1 VARVVNYMASRLQPM
16 RSHLLAVVPALLIP
30 AMAHADVDVS
40 LRAGA
45 GSVDLA
51 ASSDTPFVGDRFDE
65 VVEVYNGA
73 ATAYNRA
80 HGYGASSPRRA
91 PAEDHGALDL
101 DETLVTLAPGLD
113 ISASYYRGR
122 FELPIGL
129 GDDMRTVGLG
139 LYPLGVAFARDG
151 SSVVPFALAG
161 SIVSYVTDG
170 SRTGGLFE
178 VRLAAGV
185 RIGQRITIELG
196 VRPYAAGGT
205 VDQERIDTL
214 METYDPRGSEPP
226 PAPGEVVRGGTGAGA
241 FDLAIGVSL

>member
-1 VARVVNYMASRLQPM
+1 MRPIRLLPIAATTALVASPW
-16 RSHLLAVVPALLIP
+16 LAAT
-30 AMAHADVDVS
+30 AGADVDVS

-45 GSVDLA
+45 GNVGLS
-51 ASSDTPFVGDRFDE
+51 ASSDTPLVGGRFDD

-101 DETLVTLAPGLD
+101 DATLFTIAPGIDLGLG
-113 ISASYYRGR
+113 YYRGR
-122 FELPIGL
+122 LEVPIGL
-129 GDDMRTVGLG
+129 GDGMRTIGVGI
-139 LYPLGVAFARDG
+139 YPLGVAFASDR
-151 SSVVPFALAG
+151 STVVPFAIAG
-161 SIVSYVTDG
+161 TALSYVTDG
-170 SRTGGLFE
+170 TRTGGLFE
-178 VRLAAGV
+178 VRIAGGV
-185 RIGQRITIELG
+185 RIGQRVTVELG

-214 METYDPRGSEPP
+214 MENYDPRGSAPP

-241 FDLAIGVSL
+241 VDLAIGVSL

>member
-1 VARVVNYMASRLQPM
+1 M
-16 RSHLLAVVPALLIP
+16 RPTLLAPVALAATATLAPAL
-30 AMAHADVDVS
+30 ARADVDVS

-80 HGYGASSPRRA
+80 HGYGASSPNRA

-122 FELPIGL
+122 LELPVGL
-129 GDDMRTVGLG
+129 GDDLRTVGIG
-139 LYPLGVAFARDG
+139 LYPLGVAFARQG

-161 SIVSYVTDG
+161 TAISYVTDG
-170 SRTGGLFE
+170 TRTGGLFE
-178 VRLAAGV
+178 VRLAGGV

-205 VDQERIDTL
+205 VDAERIDTL
-214 METYDPRGSEPP
+214 MESYDPRGREPP

-241 FDLAIGVSL
+241 VDLAIGISL